1 MYSVSKFSWL
11 WYHFVINSK
20 SEEAKKIAKLST
32 SSSEVLWFY
41 IEMISMKETVPKS
54 FLKRQLGVLSH
65 FTSCKIY
72 LLNPNIDKLQC
83 TEILVWTFVYLE
95 KANWS
100 QELFFVS
107 TAISKLWWIDLGQLP
122 DTHPAALSLPLL
134 NWTRDRIRWK
144 TSKRNAGRLLTNCCH
159 SQNRLV
165 LGKNNLMYC
174 QK

>member
-1 MYSVSKFSWL
+1 M
-11 WYHFVINSK
+11 
-20 SEEAKKIAKLST
+20 
-32 SSSEVLWFY
+32 
-41 IEMISMKETVPKS
+41 MSMKEMVPKS

-65 FTSCKIY
+65 FTACKIY
-72 LLNPNIDKLQC
+72 LLNPNIDKLQS
-83 TEILVWTFVYLE
+83 TEILLWTFVYLE
-95 KANWS
+95 KPNWS

-134 NWTRDRIRWK
+134 NRTGEKIRWK
-144 TSKRNAGRLLTNCCH
+144 TSWVKRNAGRLLTNCCH

-165 LGKNNLMYC
+165 LEKNNLMYC